1 MAILGQG
8 AAWRRSSPGQV
19 EEDAQEDVRAAFG
32 CARSHRTEVE
42 GRGRNSPSKTP
53 KKYELLGSAGVEGR
67 RFAFDFGM
75 AAEGSFQAGPV
86 RARAREAVWYTAFR
100 RSFTRSSI

>member
-1 MAILGQG
+1 MEVLGQG
-8 AAWRRSSPGQV
+8 AAWHRSVAGTA
-19 EEDAQEDVRAAFG
+19 EEDAQEDVRAALG
-32 CARSHRTEVE
+32 CLRGHRAGVE

-53 KKYELLGSAGVEGR
+53 KKYGLLGSAGVEGR

-75 AAEGSFQAGPV
+75 AAEGSFQAGAV

-100 RSFTRSSI
+100 R